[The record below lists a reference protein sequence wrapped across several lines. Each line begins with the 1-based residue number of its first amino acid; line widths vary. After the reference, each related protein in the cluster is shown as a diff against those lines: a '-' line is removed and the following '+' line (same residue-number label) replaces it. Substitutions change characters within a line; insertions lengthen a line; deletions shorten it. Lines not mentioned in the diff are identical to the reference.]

1 MNQIRSDRL
10 GCARVAVIAVD
21 GLVLVLAA
29 VRWLHTRAVPS

>member
-10 GCARVAVIAVD
+10 GAARLAVIAVD

-29 VRWLHTRAVPS
+29 VSWPHARAVPS